1 MKVLKLILILTSWY
15 FGNQRKLMLRLN
27 VFDRDSAFHISAEF
41 TYFNFVKRLN
51 TDAEL
56 PLIFIL
62 IKGHEAQITFS

>member
-1 MKVLKLILILTSWY
+1 
-15 FGNQRKLMLRLN
+15 MLRLN
-27 VFDRDSAFHISAEF
+27 VFDRDSAFHTCISAEF